1 MGKVPSKRA
10 DEVPSRNAS
19 RLCREERATPL
30 GKDLICLAALR
41 QSTFPNGGR
50 LGAFPLQVD
59 QSGFVE
65 AIDMENRFEFVEKNG
80 LMQGTRI
87 IVDKETGVQ
96 YLLAHWTNVGGL
108 TVLVD
113 KDGKPLLDPR
123 YAK

>member
-1 MGKVPSKRA
+1 MTNDILNPQTDYTQAKIKLLSYMTIDKS
-10 DEVPSRNAS
+10 E
-19 RLCREERATPL
+19 
-30 GKDLICLAALR
+30 
-41 QSTFPNGGR
+41 
-50 LGAFPLQVD
+50 
-59 QSGFVE
+59 FVE

-96 YLLAHWTNVGGL
+96 YLLAHWTNIGGL